1 MKMRSLTRMRGLQM
15 EKVAVVAVL
24 VGPTS
29 SGHYSYSHVVVLV
42 ETVHDP
48 IQRQVAVGAFQ
59 VVSPSL
65 GHLTRGLVAILSE
78 DLPHCS
84 IHYSCPSSS
93 SSSSSC
99 NNKPKEPKLTKAT
112 TPLHPILPR
121 LQSLHLHYRSNY
133 YCLMRNL
140 SYCSYVKLVVEV
152 SV

>member
-1 MKMRSLTRMRGLQM
+1 MRMRGLQM

-29 SGHYSYSHVVVLV
+29 LGHYLYSLVVVLV

-48 IQRQVAVGAFQ
+48 IQRQVVVGAFQ
-59 VVSPSL
+59 VVGPSL

-93 SSSSSC
+93 SCSSC
-99 NNKPKEPKLTKAT
+99 NNKPKEP
-112 TPLHPILPR
+112 
-121 LQSLHLHYRSNY
+121 
-133 YCLMRNL
+133 
-140 SYCSYVKLVVEV
+140 
-152 SV
+152 